1 MHLVD
6 TPGFDDTLRSDADV
20 LKEIAYWLSNAYVSN
35 VRLSGIIY
43 IHPIASDRMP
53 RSALKTLRVMR
64 EAWGASVL
72 PSVALVT
79 TMWDIVEPALGASR
93 ELELVSKFWMPLI
106 DRGSFAPRYANSR
119 DSALKIIDFFMTREK
134 ITLDIQHEMV
144 DKNMNLKD
152 TAAGHQLQ
160 EELDTVFGEEYLSGK
175 ETYLDTFRVRDRM
188 HRIVN
193 LERPATDEAKHIAE
207 VKAALD
213 IRAAQLAASKD
224 QEFREEL
231 AKVQRQ
237 QELAQARYRGQNE
250 SLYNLIG
257 SNSNLQQAL
266 GVGAAVTTPVAA
278 SCTVM

>member
-53 RSALKTLRVMR
+53 RSALKTLRVMQK
-64 EAWGASVL
+64 AWGTTIPS
-72 PSVALVT
+72 SVALVT

-93 ELELVSKFWMPLI
+93 ELELVSKFWQPLI
-106 DRGSFAPRYANSR
+106 ERGSFLSRYANSR
-119 DSALKIIDFFMTREK
+119 DSALSIIHLFMTREK

-152 TAAGHQLQ
+152 TAAGHQLL
-160 EELDTVFGEEYLSGK
+160 EELDTVFEEHLLGK
-175 ETYLDTFRVRDRM
+175 ETYLDAFRVRDRM
-188 HRIVN
+188 YRI
-193 LERPATDEAKHIAE
+193 LDSERPATDIAKHIAE
-207 VKAALD
+207 LEAALD
-213 IRAAQLAASKD
+213 IRAEQLAASKD

-231 AKVQRQ
+231 ARVRRQ
-237 QELAQARYRGQNE
+237 QELDPARYTAQVE
-250 SLYNLIG
+250 TLHNLIG
-257 SNSNLQQAL
+257 SKGKLQQAL
-266 GVGAAVTTPVAA
+266 GVGAAA
-278 SCTVM
+278 TVCILM